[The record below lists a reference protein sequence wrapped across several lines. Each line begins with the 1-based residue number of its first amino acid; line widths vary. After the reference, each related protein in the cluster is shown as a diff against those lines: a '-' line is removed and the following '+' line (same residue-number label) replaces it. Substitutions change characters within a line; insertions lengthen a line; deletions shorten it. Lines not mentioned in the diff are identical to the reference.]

1 MSRLFSEPMSYL
13 VAGMAA
19 VALGVK
25 VTRIAAS
32 ARFDEGCGGWQISVL
47 LDGADLDKGQEM
59 ALEQAFTICL
69 GPQPGEEPR

>member
-1 MSRLFSEPMSYL
+1 MNRLSSEQMSHL
-13 VAGMAA
+13 VAGIAA
-19 VALGVK
+19 AALGVK

-32 ARFDEGCGGWQISVL
+32 ARFDEGCGGWKISVL
-47 LDGADLDKGQEM
+47 LDGVYLDRGQET